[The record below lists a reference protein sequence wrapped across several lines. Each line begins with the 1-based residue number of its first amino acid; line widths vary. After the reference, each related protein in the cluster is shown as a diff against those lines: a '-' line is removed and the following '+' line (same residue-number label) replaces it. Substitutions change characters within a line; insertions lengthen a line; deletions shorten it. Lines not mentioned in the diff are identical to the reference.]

1 MKQTIPVNVRSFGR
15 YVGYLS
21 NGMKI
26 DQAME
31 EASNVLGL
39 GSWQVEKWFTEPN
52 PKRRHYKPELDKAIE
67 MAIERKATMIVPK
80 MTHLLMNVV
89 FVEKCYIASKD
100 HDVEI
105 LGCDVMGSKAI
116 QWQLLYNIV
125 LNRTEKTS
133 QSVKQK
139 MRQLK
144 LDGVKLGAPDL
155 TLARA
160 KASASRREKAKDNA
174 RMLLPQIKQIQKDGN
189 HSLTSIADQL
199 NKRKIPSPRGGEWY
213 ATSVRN
219 LLKLQKGM
227 K

>member
-1 MKQTIPVNVRSFGR
+1 M
-15 YVGYLS
+15 
-21 NGMKI
+21 
-26 DQAME
+26 
-31 EASNVLGL
+31 
-39 GSWQVEKWFTEPN
+39 
-52 PKRRHYKPELDKAIE
+52 
-67 MAIERKATMIVPK
+67 
-80 MTHLLMNVV
+80 
-89 FVEKCYIASKD
+89 
-100 HDVEI
+100 
-105 LGCDVMGSKAI
+105 
-116 QWQLLYNIV
+116 
-125 LNRTEKTS
+125 
-133 QSVKQK
+133 
-139 MRQLK
+139 
-144 LDGVKLGAPDL
+144 DGVKLGAPDL